1 MQINVPNILKKE
13 SGTISS
19 ILVKL
24 YEPLIVAD
32 NPNAK
37 FAKPLKSIQ
46 IPVNFL
52 DKDGN
57 FSYAEVHDSVY
68 ANFKSLAFIVSYKNG
83 SVDTIPF
90 QDKALF
96 EKQCVEESLVSA
108 PISQVPTVE
117 PTAQPVA
124 EPAATPAPL
133 PSAAPEVAIPDFE
146 DSLTQEE
153 KMLEAR
159 LNLLR
164 SAEVVAKRREF
175 MEISKRLAQLNT
187 ELQPVW
193 LGKMQKTAN

>member
-1 MQINVPNILKKE
+1 M
-13 SGTISS
+13 
-19 ILVKL
+19 
-24 YEPLIVAD
+24 
-32 NPNAK
+32 
-37 FAKPLKSIQ
+37 
-46 IPVNFL
+46 

-96 EKQCVEESLVSA
+96 EKQSAEESLVTE

-117 PTAQPVA
+117 PIVQPVT
-124 EPAATPAPL
+124 EPATPVPL
-133 PSAAPEVAIPDFE
+133 PSASPEVAIPDFE

-175 MEISKRLAQLNT
+175 MEISRRLAQLNT

-193 LGKMQKTAN
+193 LGKMQKAAN

>member
-13 SGTISS
+13 SSTISA

-24 YEPLIVAD
+24 YEPLVVAD

-37 FAKPLKSIQ
+37 FAKPLRSIQ

-68 ANFKSLAFIVSYKNG
+68 TNFKSLAFIVSYKNG

-90 QDKALF
+90 QDKAIF
-96 EKQCVEESLVSA
+96 EKQSVEESLVSES
-108 PISQVPTVE
+108 IFQVPAVE
-117 PTAQPVA
+117 PVVQPAAQS
-124 EPAATPAPL
+124 ATPAPL
-133 PSAAPEVAIPDFE
+133 PSTDPEVDILDFE

-153 KMLEAR
+153 KMLETR

-193 LGKMQKTAN
+193 LGKMQKVSN